1 MTSDNIREDPAIYRD
16 IILVYSPP
24 KVASTSLITSIRLSA
39 SDQYYVM
46 HTHDEI
52 IFKSSLGENHH
63 TCVSDILE
71 NGSDIW
77 NPLTQKNRH
86 VFIIDIYRD
95 PIERKISEYFHE
107 ISTLHF
113 NQHESIIKSY
123 NLEKVIERFNS
134 VYPHLSNEDYFKTR
148 FPISLNQMPLTFDF
162 ERKYL
167 LVTNKEKNTTFIKL
181 RSQDSKEWPS
191 ILSQIFGKEFILM
204 KDYETKDKEIGDLYQ
219 SFKDAYLIPKNY
231 LEELQYCSHFNYYH
245 SQEEKHDYLT
255 KWGLKRD
262 VSYLNAYT
270 QIEYTFYEKLCL
282 ENQYYHRALTQ
293 HYKDDGCLCIGC
305 QKQRFK
311 IVFYQK
317 NGFLNHG
324 ETVLHKNVS
333 SLYPQQNTI
342 LLKYVKPNNIFGMH
356 LTLDL

>member
-1 MTSDNIREDPAIYRD
+1 MDIYRD
-16 IILVYSPP
+16 IVLVYSPP

-39 SDQYYVM
+39 SNKYYVM

-52 IFKSSLGENHH
+52 IFKSNLGENHH

-77 NPLTQKNRH
+77 NPLTKKNRH

-113 NQHESIIKSY
+113 NQPESIIKTY
-123 NLEKVIERFNS
+123 NMENIIERFNC
-134 VYPHLSNEDYFKTR
+134 VYPHLSNEDYFKNR
-148 FPISLNQMPLTFDF
+148 FPISLNQLPPTFDF
-162 ERKYL
+162 EKKYL
-167 LVTNKEKNTTFIKL
+167 LITDKEKNVTFIKL
-181 RSQDSKEWPS
+181 RLQDSKDWPH
-191 ILSQIFGKEFILM
+191 ILTQIFGNEFVLM
-204 KDYETKDKEIGDLYQ
+204 KDYETKDKEIGDFYQ
-219 SFKDAYLIPKNY
+219 SFLNSYPIPENY
-231 LEELQYCSHFNYYH
+231 LNELKSCSHFNYYH
-245 SQEEKHDYLT
+245 TQEEKQAYFM
-255 KWGLKRD
+255 KWGKKTGG
-262 VSYLNAYT
+262 SFLNAYT
-270 QIEYTFYEKLCL
+270 HSEYTFYEKICL
-282 ENQYYHRALTQ
+282 KNQHYHRVLIQ

-305 QKQRFK
+305 QKQRSK

-324 ETVLHKNVS
+324 ETILHKNVS

-342 LLKYVKPNNIFGMH
+342 LLKYVKQNNIFGMH